1 MKITRRQL
9 RQLIR
14 ESIEEEKEKKLV
26 KYIAGELSN
35 RAYDEGMLDDIN
47 DVNPDGL
54 DFALPSK
61 LVKGLGPNPSA
72 EQWSGLAKD
81 IAAGSYDNELRDIAY
96 GYEI

>member
-9 RQLIR
+9 LQLIR

-35 RAYDEGMLDDIN
+35 RAYDEGLLDDIN

-54 DFALPSK
+54 DFTLPEV
-61 LVKGLGPNPSA
+61 LVSRLGPNPSMK
-72 EQWSGLAKD
+72 QWSGLAKD
-81 IAAGSYDNELRDIAY
+81 IAAGSYDSELFDIAHPD
-96 GYEI
+96 ES